1 MQQLAY
7 SHSPFTGQIHCS
19 APVTPFSPAGDLMLD
34 AFQEV
39 LRFHLEIVKVDA
51 LLIAGDNGEGYALTD
66 QELRRV
72 VEATVKS
79 VGGRVPCYV
88 HVSRT
93 ENDRCRTRAVIAAE
107 AGAYGIA
114 LCQPYIHDASPDKI
128 VKRFEMVA
136 QAAALPMMVYNL
148 PLISHF
154 NITPQVMRHI
164 CDVAP
169 VEVLKD
175 APTDM
180 AHITAML
187 NAMGERFPIL
197 YGQRYTMIPALLLG
211 SGGFVGTGPELFR
224 ERCRDFFKIDEM
236 EPRER
241 ARLQKRYAA
250 VNTALLHELG
260 KAPAGIKAAMNLLGV
275 PAGVPRDHVSPLTPA
290 ETEALRRVLIDADIL
305 EADAPV
311 ARSA

>member
-1 MQQLAY
+1 
-7 SHSPFTGQIHCS
+7 
-19 APVTPFSPAGDLMLD
+19 MLD

-39 LRFHLEIVKVDA
+39 LRFHIDVVKVDA

-66 QELRRV
+66 HELRRV
-72 VEATVKS
+72 VETAVKTIN
-79 VGGRVPCYV
+79 GRIPCYV
-88 HVSRT
+88 HISRT
-93 ENDRCRTRAVIAAE
+93 ENGRCCTRASVAAE

-114 LCQPYIHDASPDKI
+114 LCQPSIHDASADKI
-128 VKRFEMVA
+128 VKRFEVVA
-136 QAAALPMMVYNL
+136 QAVPLPMMVYNL

-154 NITPQVMRHI
+154 NITPQVMVQI

-180 AHITAML
+180 AHITAMI
-187 NAMGERFPIL
+187 NVMSERVPIL

-211 SGGFVGTGPELFR
+211 SGGFVGTGPELFG
-224 ERCRDFFKIDEM
+224 ERCRDFFKIHEM

-241 ARLQKRYAA
+241 ARLQERYAA
-250 VNTALLHELG
+250 VNTAVLHEIG

-290 ETEALRRVLIDADIL
+290 ETETLRRVLIDVGIL
-305 EADAPV
+305 EADAPM
-311 ARSA
+311 AKSA

>member
-1 MQQLAY
+1 MKELTY
-7 SHSPFTGQIHCS
+7 THSPFKGQIHCP
-19 APVTPFSPAGDLMLD
+19 APVTPFRPAGELMLD

-39 LRFHLEIVKVDA
+39 LRFHLDTVKVDA
-51 LLIAGDNGEGYALTD
+51 MLIAGDNGEGYALTED
-66 QELRRV
+66 ELRQV
-72 VEATVKS
+72 VETTVKA
-79 VGGRVPCYV
+79 VNGRIPFYV

-93 ENDRCRTRAVIAAE
+93 ENELCCRRARIAAD

-114 LCQPYIHDASPDKI
+114 LCQPYIHDASADKI
-128 VKRFEMVA
+128 VKRYEVVA
-136 QAAALPMMVYNL
+136 KAAPLPMMVYNL

-154 NITPQVMRHI
+154 NITPEVMGRI

-180 AHITAML
+180 AHITEML
-187 NAMGERFPIL
+187 NAMSERIPIL

-211 SGGFVGTGPELFR
+211 SGGFVGTGPELFGR
-224 ERCRDFFKIDEM
+224 RCRDFFKVHDM

-241 ARLQKRYAA
+241 ARLHKRYAA
-250 VNTALLHELG
+250 VNTAVLHEVG
-260 KAPAGIKAAMNLLGV
+260 KPPAGIKAAMNLLGV

-290 ETEALRRVLIDADIL
+290 ETQTLVRVLMEVGVLD
-305 EADAPV
+305 EAPPLAK
-311 ARSA
+311 SA